1 MRVECYFLAL
11 ASRFPFLVRSAY
23 SFFSAYFLFL
33 RLYLPPRR
41 PLPRRRSPPTISL
54 SLLVLFFSCPRS
66 SGPCR
71 LCASSNRY
79 GIKPRNRAV
88 ESRWYD
94 RVLVTI
100 SSSDIPA
107 RISPESTSGLGF
119 RASPPFH
126 VSDLLVFLCLYIS
139 LSLSLFL
146 WFLPRLI
153 FLSLSLSIFRKI
165 FHFLEPPVSPN
176 FEFPT
181 RRCISCITRVQV
193 HGILII
199 KGSCPLLLLSTHMSV
214 KRKI

>member
-153 FLSLSLSIFRKI
+153 FLSLSLSRFSKDFSFLRTSCFSEFRI
-165 FHFLEPPVSPN
+165 SNTEMYFLYHTCSSAWYSHHQRFVPSSSSFH
-176 FEFPT
+176 
-181 RRCISCITRVQV
+181 
-193 HGILII
+193 
-199 KGSCPLLLLSTHMSV
+199 THE
-214 KRKI
+214 RET